1 MNRIREMKKK
11 NSGKL
16 IGLSGE
22 MTEFSVGL
30 HIDKNEKTGVLPR
43 IFRVI
48 FAYLGSI
55 GAVMCFVSA
64 VFPNRISAAD
74 IALTALFPM
83 AVCAA
88 AAFSRKGGNALIIS
102 AYALTAIFALKVR
115 EKITAGF
122 YLAFN
127 LFYEEIGIKY
137 KEWDLYDLSVYTRDE
152 TEEGL
157 RLLFIALTLLISL
170 TAGTF
175 MIYRTSAIMVFAS
188 IFPLFEFVLYFGL
201 VPNYF
206 YAAAVICAFVF
217 SISAEVSEFPVTGKS
232 RRVPVYAKTSA
243 EAAFMGAAIFLFCF
257 LFCDR
262 YVTLSGF
269 ERTDKMND
277 FRVQFS
283 SYMRSFSFKKFAN
296 DLAASMPSDADA
308 SGAIN
313 HGLLGRSD
321 SIEFTD
327 NVMLRVTLPKSQDNT
342 YLKGFIGVNYT
353 GNSWE
358 ELSDKQTEDLNEVIS
373 RFETPFLS
381 PQFLDGYSLEK
392 YSAITGEYF
401 EEIGIT
407 VQNTGAN
414 NSYGYIP
421 YALTPDTAAG
431 TEIVSDKAVAKENEF
446 FKAYRVTPAKRY
458 GFVSFND
465 FSSVIENADE
475 KAYRKFV
482 YDNYLDIPESFTA
495 AKYIYG
501 SVRRQSLESELVS
514 LRSYLGNNCE
524 YSLDAGKTPF
534 GEDFAQYFITENRK
548 GSCSHFATTA
558 ALMCRYRGIP
568 ARYVEGYVIK
578 PEDFPADKSSGELA
592 AVDITDER
600 AHAWIEIYLDGY
612 GWLPYEVTPGYTESL
627 DFSESYV
634 GTGESNEL
642 ILTKNPALPTGTDN
656 NAAAAET
663 SVSEKKTETEIMT
676 ESESYAEETLKS
688 DEKEENVTYYE
699 EKWDPLPV
707 IITVSALL
715 VVFSFFAV
723 RYMKISESRERRL
736 RGKNNRQ
743 KSYAAGKYFIKLC
756 AYKKIIKSK
765 DESYEA
771 FSERAGRMLET
782 ENAGII
788 LSAALK
794 SKFGRTSPEK
804 EEAENAAEK
813 VAFIADSIY
822 GKLGKKDKFLFR
834 YFYCLK

>member
-1 MNRIREMKKK
+1 
-11 NSGKL
+11 
-16 IGLSGE
+16 
-22 MTEFSVGL
+22 MTDFSVGL
-30 HIDKNEKTGVLPR
+30 HIDKNAKTGFLPR
-43 IFRVI
+43 IFRAI
-48 FAYLGSI
+48 SAYLGSV

-64 VFPNRISAAD
+64 VFPNRISTAD
-74 IALTALFPM
+74 IALTALLPT

-88 AAFSRKGGNALIIS
+88 ASFARKGGNALIIS
-102 AYALTAIFALKVR
+102 AYALIGVFALKVR
-115 EKITAGF
+115 EKIAAGF

-137 KEWDLYDLSVYTRDE
+137 KEWDLYDLSAYTGDE
-152 TEEGL
+152 TQEGL
-157 RLLFIALTLLISL
+157 RLLFISLTLLISL

-175 MIYRTSAIMVFAS
+175 MIYRTSVIMVFAS

-201 VPNYF
+201 VPDYF
-206 YAAAVICAFVF
+206 YAAMVICAFVF

-243 EAAFMGAAIFLFCF
+243 QAAFMGAVIFLFCF
-257 LFCDR
+257 LLCDR

-269 ERTDKMND
+269 ERSDKMND

-283 SYMRSFSFKKFAN
+283 NYMRTFSFKKFTN
-296 DLAASMPSDADA
+296 DLAASMPSDSDA

-327 NVMLRVTLPKSQDNT
+327 NVMLRVILPKSQDNT
-342 YLKGFIGVNYT
+342 YLKGFIGANYT

-358 ELSDKQTEDLNEVIS
+358 ELSDEQTQDLNEVIS
-373 RFETPFLS
+373 GFETPFLS

-392 YSAITGEYF
+392 YSEVTGEYF

-407 VQNTGAN
+407 VQNMGAN
-414 NSYGYIP
+414 SSYGYIP
-421 YALTPDTAAG
+421 YALTSDTAAG
-431 TEIVSDKAVAKENEF
+431 TEIASDKVAAKENEY

-458 GFVSFND
+458 GFIRFND
-465 FSSVIENADE
+465 FSSVIGNADE
-475 KAYRKFV
+475 KAYREFV
-482 YDNYLDIPESFTA
+482 YNNYLDIPESFTA

-501 SVRRQSLESELVS
+501 SADRQSLESELVS

-578 PEDFPADKSSGELA
+578 PEDFPADKKDGELA

-612 GWLPYEVTPGYTESL
+612 GWLPYEVTPGYTESI
-627 DFSESYV
+627 DFSESYAE
-634 GTGESNEL
+634 TGESNEL
-642 ILTKNPALPTGTDN
+642 ILTDNPAVPADTGN
-656 NAAAAET
+656 NPAAAET
-663 SVSEKKTETEIMT
+663 SVSEKKTETETVT
-676 ESESYAEETLKS
+676 EPERYAEETEKS
-688 DEKEENVTYYE
+688 GEGEEDVTYYADYA
-699 EKWDPLPV
+699 EKFDPLPL
-707 IITVSALL
+707 IITLSALL

-723 RYMKISESRERRL
+723 RYMKISESRERKL

-765 DESYEA
+765 DESYET

-782 ENAGII
+782 ENAEII

-804 EEAENAAEK
+804 DEAEKAAEK
-813 VAFIADSIY
+813 VISIADSIY
-822 GKLGKKDKFLFR
+822 GKLGGKDKFLFR